1 MSTKAQNIHPT
12 HIPGGRRYC
21 PTGKGLG
28 NFPFLSTS
36 SYSYLTKSI
45 ARTNF
50 ITSFANLIPVESVD
64 RFPNQGTDTLR
75 SELDRVATT
84 GLGHTWTGQ
93 DSIRGSITR
102 HPDCTR
108 ENLRVRSPVANF
120 DVFACVPSQ
129 HDFAQRD
136 PLGLLDVSTEY
147 MGSSSHAER
156 GIAVSLTYRIAEE
169 AVPPA

>member
-1 MSTKAQNIHPT
+1 MILGRDEPEWEGEEKREHQGTKHLSHT
-12 HIPGGRRYC
+12 HARWTPFLSE
-21 PTGKGLG
+21 TGKGLG

-50 ITSFANLIPVESVD
+50 ITSLANLIPVESVD

-108 ENLRVRSPVANF
+108 EISAFGHLLPTLTSSPVF
-120 DVFACVPSQ
+120 LRSTT
-129 HDFAQRD
+129 
-136 PLGLLDVSTEY
+136 LLNVIRWVSW
-147 MGSSSHAER
+147 M
-156 GIAVSLTYRIAEE
+156 
-169 AVPPA
+169 